1 MLVKK
6 QLYVTGYT
14 RSRRDYS
21 ACTGPGSILLRFTS
35 LRGIPIASQL
45 STADYRTAVRLGRR
59 RSRETIS
66 NLFSALVSSTLS
78 LFSTLTTQEKQALI
92 GLSSFWRSL
101 LEETL
106 ASALKS

>member
-6 QLYVTGYT
+6 QLYAIGYT

-21 ACTGPGSILLRFTS
+21 ACTGLGSILLRFMS
-35 LRGIPIASQL
+35 LRGIPIVSQL

-59 RSRETIS
+59 RSREIILNSYWDLGS
-66 NLFSALVSSTLS
+66 NTSSLS
-78 LFSTLTTQEKQALI
+78 LTQMMRERLERI
-92 GLSSFWRSL
+92 VSLSYSRKA

-106 ASALKS
+106 GF